1 MEVVFEKRGRRSVV
15 YCNTIEEF
23 KLNLIL
29 RYKIIFWIVLPNI
42 SIVEVFQRVIRVKGK
57 KIDFNK
63 TKRFSDIKS

>member
-1 MEVVFEKRGRRSVV
+1 MV

-23 KLNLIL
+23 KLNPIL

-42 SIVEVFQRVIRVKGK
+42 RIVEVFQRVIRAKGK

-63 TKRFSDIKS
+63 TKRFNDIKS

>member
-1 MEVVFEKRGRRSVV
+1 MV

-63 TKRFSDIKS
+63 TKRFNDIKS

>member
-1 MEVVFEKRGRRSVV
+1 MV

-42 SIVEVFQRVIRVKGK
+42 SIVEVFQRVIRAKGK

-63 TKRFSDIKS
+63 TKRFNDIKS

>member
-1 MEVVFEKRGRRSVV
+1 MV

-29 RYKIIFWIVLPNI
+29 RYKIIFWIFLPNI
-42 SIVEVFQRVIRVKGK
+42 RIVEVFQRVIRAKGK

-63 TKRFSDIKS
+63 TKRFNDIKS

>member
-1 MEVVFEKRGRRSVV
+1 MV

-42 SIVEVFQRVIRVKGK
+42 RIVEVFQRVIRAKGK

-63 TKRFSDIKS
+63 TKRFNDIKS

>member
-1 MEVVFEKRGRRSVV
+1 MV

-42 SIVEVFQRVIRVKGK
+42 RIVEVFQKVIRAKGK

>member
-1 MEVVFEKRGRRSVV
+1 MV

>member
-1 MEVVFEKRGRRSVV
+1 MV

-42 SIVEVFQRVIRVKGK
+42 SIVEVFQRVIRAKGK

-63 TKRFSDIKS
+63 TERFNDIKS

>member
-1 MEVVFEKRGRRSVV
+1 MV

-42 SIVEVFQRVIRVKGK
+42 RIVEVFKRVIRAKGK
-57 KIDFNK
+57 KIEFNK
-63 TKRFSDIKS
+63 TKRFNDIKS

>member
-1 MEVVFEKRGRRSVV
+1 MV

-42 SIVEVFQRVIRVKGK
+42 RIVEVFQRVIRVKGK

-63 TKRFSDIKS
+63 TKRFNDIKS

>member
-1 MEVVFEKRGRRSVV
+1 MV

-23 KLNLIL
+23 RLNHIL

-63 TKRFSDIKS
+63 TKRFNDIKS

>member
-1 MEVVFEKRGRRSVV
+1 MV

-42 SIVEVFQRVIRVKGK
+42 SIIEVFQRVIRAKGK

-63 TKRFSDIKS
+63 TERFNDIKS

>member
-1 MEVVFEKRGRRSVV
+1 MV

-42 SIVEVFQRVIRVKGK
+42 RIVEVFQRVIREKGK

-63 TKRFSDIKS
+63 TKRFNDIKS